1 MNQPP
6 IAHPGEYAPLRPNA
20 WLFIAARNNQVMN
33 TIPVARYSTRYHPL
47 TALSV
52 PMASM
57 ASPNGP
63 MDVLSAASSTA
74 ASATTVL
81 SPTATA
87 RTTSAASKATR
98 AWLSPTRESHRA
110 GGGSGIG
117 YAGGGGS
124 GIGNAA
130 GGGSGIGMTSSTGSM
145 NGLLPAAVAPIPL
158 PARQGNVKEL
168 PRRAAGTVRARA
180 ARHLERELA
189 GRPPAQGRGL
199 GGPVPT
205 GRAVPP
211 GDQVRRR
218 RLSRAGLRQLGLRG
232 GPLRGRAVERRG
244 DRQQAPGE
252 RSAARLGGCRPRR
265 RGPPP
270 HG

>member
-63 MDVLSAASSTA
+63 MEVLSAASSTA

-87 RTTSAASKATR
+87 STTLAARRATR

-117 YAGGGGS
+117 NAGVGSGSGNAGGGGW
-124 GIGNAA
+124 GIGT
-130 GGGSGIGMTSSTGSM
+130 TSLTGSM
-145 NGLLPAAVAPIPL
+145 AATSLQWCPQSTPGAS
-158 PARQGNVKEL
+158 R
-168 PRRAAGTVRARA
+168 
-180 ARHLERELA
+180 ER
-189 GRPPAQGRGL
+189 
-199 GGPVPT
+199 
-205 GRAVPP
+205 
-211 GDQVRRR
+211 
-218 RLSRAGLRQLGLRG
+218 
-232 GPLRGRAVERRG
+232 
-244 DRQQAPGE
+244 
-252 RSAARLGGCRPRR
+252 
-265 RGPPP
+265 
-270 HG
+270 